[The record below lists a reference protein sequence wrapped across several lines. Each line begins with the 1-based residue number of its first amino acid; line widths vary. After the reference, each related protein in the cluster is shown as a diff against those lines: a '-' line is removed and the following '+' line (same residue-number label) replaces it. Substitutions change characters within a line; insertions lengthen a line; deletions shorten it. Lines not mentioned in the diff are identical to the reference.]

1 MPMPYKSYRPK
12 PVTLADIEAQRRRE
26 EAEEAATRAELK
38 KRLEAGESLTDIL
51 LSQQPKP
58 PQKTA
63 DEKEHDAVFVN
74 LCRTQNPF
82 TKRYGNVSH
91 QLRLVQIDKAA
102 ADELREAAQY
112 EDVDFTRAN
121 PGLADMDRAK
131 LAKEIVT
138 KTVSSLRKGNALVGE
153 DFVA

>member
-1 MPMPYKSYRPK
+1 MSQTAMKR
-12 PVTLADIEAQRRRE
+12 AIQMQRERERE
-26 EAEEAATRAELK
+26 EAERRKDAEMGEELK
-38 KRLEAGESLTDIL
+38 RRMKAGETLTDIL
-51 LSQQPKP
+51 MSQQPKP

-63 DEKEHDAVFVN
+63 DEKEQDAAFVSM
-74 LCRTQNPF
+74 CRTQNPF
-82 TKRYGNVSH
+82 TKRYGNFSY
-91 QLRLVQIDKAA
+91 QLRLAQIDKPT

-138 KTVSSLRKGNALVGE
+138 KTVRSLRKDNALVGE
-153 DFVA
+153 DFVL